1 MNRRKNGQGEF
12 AAGTTMPKKALI
24 IVDMLKDFIEENGSL
39 YCGERARGII
49 SFINKTL
56 DNMRKEGAVIIFV
69 ADSHQEN
76 DLEFERFPKH
86 CLEGTEGAEIID
98 SLKVEPTDYIVRKRR
113 FSTFYDTNMEEILKH
128 EGIDEAYI
136 VGVCTSICVME
147 TARDLRDRDY
157 KVYVLRQ
164 GVADFDEQAHE
175 FALKRMEKILG
186 AEII

>member
-1 MNRRKNGQGEF
+1 
-12 AAGTTMPKKALI
+12 
-24 IVDMLKDFIEENGSL
+24 
-39 YCGERARGII
+39 
-49 SFINKTL
+49 
-56 DNMRKEGAVIIFV
+56 V

-76 DLEFERFPKH
+76 DLEFEQFPKH
-86 CLEGTEGAEIID
+86 CVEGTEGAEIID
-98 SLKVEPTDYIVRKRR
+98 SLRVEPTDYIVRKRR
-113 FSTFYDTNMEEILKH
+113 FSAFYDTNMEEILKH
-128 EGIDEAYI
+128 EGIDKAYI

-186 AEII
+186 AEIT

>member
-1 MNRRKNGQGEF
+1 
-12 AAGTTMPKKALI
+12 MPKKALI

-69 ADSHQEN
+69 ADFHQEN

-113 FSTFYDTNMEEILKH
+113 FSAFYDTNMEEILKH